1 MKYIAKSSEIAHI
14 SSIFHVKGIKTCKET
29 SLTNIMHGNR
39 TVLLR
44 YIDAS
49 CRTVNLLC
57 FSSCRTQNFQIAVR
71 PETRVFE
78 NNSVK
83 SLSLQMKL
91 IPKVILNMLNVLTLK
106 KNRKML

>member
-1 MKYIAKSSEIAHI
+1 
-14 SSIFHVKGIKTCKET
+14 
-29 SLTNIMHGNR
+29 MHGNR
-39 TVLLR
+39 SVLLR
-44 YIDAS
+44 KIDAS

-57 FSSCRTQNFQIAVR
+57 FSSCRTQNFQIAVL

-78 NNSVK
+78 NDSVK

-106 KNRKML
+106 KEQENALNNAETIMFSRRHVVLKRTSSQDSKSF

>member
-1 MKYIAKSSEIAHI
+1 M
-14 SSIFHVKGIKTCKET
+14 KGIKTCKET
-29 SLTNIMHGNR
+29 SLTIIMHGNR

-57 FSSCRTQNFQIAVR
+57 LSSCRTQNFQIAVL

-106 KNRKML
+106 KNRKIL

>member
-1 MKYIAKSSEIAHI
+1 M
-14 SSIFHVKGIKTCKET
+14 KGIKTCKET
-29 SLTNIMHGNR
+29 SLTKVMHGNR

-44 YIDAS
+44 YIDAG

-57 FSSCRTQNFQIAVR
+57 FSSCHTQNFQIAVL

-106 KNRKML
+106 KNRKIL

>member
-1 MKYIAKSSEIAHI
+1 M
-14 SSIFHVKGIKTCKET
+14 KGITTCKET
-29 SLTNIMHGNR
+29 SLTNIMHGNL
-39 TVLLR
+39 TALLR

-49 CRTVNLLC
+49 CRTVNLFC
-57 FSSCRTQNFQIAVR
+57 FSSCRTQNFQIAVL

-91 IPKVILNMLNVLTLK
+91 IPNVILNMLNVLTLK